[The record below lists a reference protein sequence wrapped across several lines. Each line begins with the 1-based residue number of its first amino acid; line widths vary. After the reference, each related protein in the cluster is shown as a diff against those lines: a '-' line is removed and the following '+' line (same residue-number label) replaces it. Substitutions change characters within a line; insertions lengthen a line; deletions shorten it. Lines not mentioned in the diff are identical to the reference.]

1 VKARV
6 AIRYRPGVLDPEARA
21 IEKALANLGF
31 TGVRGVARTRIIELE
46 LDATDR
52 EAAEAE
58 VRRMSEELLANPV
71 IETYSVTIADR

>member
-1 VKARV
+1 MKARV

-31 TGVRGVARTRIIELE
+31 TGVRGVARTRIIE
-46 LDATDR
+46 ADR

>member
-1 VKARV
+1 MKARV

-46 LDATDR
+46 LDAADR

>member
-1 VKARV
+1 MKARV

>member
-1 VKARV
+1 MKARV

-46 LDATDR
+46 LEAADR